1 MNLQNLKMLEMAADH
16 LGSLLEEV
24 VFLGG
29 ATVELW
35 ISDPAAPEF
44 RPTVDVDVVV
54 EIGSKSD
61 YYRFQNRV
69 LERGFVHDVESGV
82 ICRFEHPVT
91 GLVLDVM
98 PTEPQILGFEN
109 RWQGEAFFHAEE
121 FPLPDDSRI
130 KVVEPPYLLA
140 TKLDAFRSRGNRD
153 FLGSRD
159 FSDIV
164 SLIDGREELIGEV
177 SRASEQLRAYVAGQL
192 RELSSDREFDRGLE
206 SALPSSPESRERVDL
221 VLWPRIKKLISDVY
235 SPTSS

>member
-29 ATVELW
+29 ATVEIW

-54 EIGSKSD
+54 EIVTRND
-61 YYRFQNRV
+61 YYRFQERV
-69 LERGFVHDVESGV
+69 LECGFVHDVESGV
-82 ICRFEHPVT
+82 ICRFEHPAT
-91 GLVLDVM
+91 GLILDVM
-98 PTEPQILGFEN
+98 PTEPAILGFEN
-109 RWQGEAFFHAEE
+109 RWQGEAFLHAQQ
-121 FPLPDDSRI
+121 FPLPNGTRI

-140 TKLDAFRSRGNRD
+140 TKLDAFRSRGDQD

-159 FSDIV
+159 FSDVV
-164 SLIDGREELIGEV
+164 SLLDGREELIDEVKGSGEK
-177 SRASEQLRAYVAGQL
+177 LRGYVAGQL
-192 RELSSDREFDRGLE
+192 RELSSNPEFDRGLE
-206 SALPSSPESRERVDL
+206 GALPSSPESRERVDR
-221 VLWPRIKKLISDVY
+221 VLWPRVKELIADVG

>member
-1 MNLQNLKMLEMAADH
+1 VNLQNLKMLEMAAGH

-54 EIGSKSD
+54 EIVTKPD
-61 YYRFQNRV
+61 YYRFQDRV
-69 LERGFVHDVESGV
+69 LECGFIHDVESGV
-82 ICRFEHPVT
+82 ICRFEHPAT
-91 GLVLDVM
+91 KLILDVM
-98 PTEPQILGFEN
+98 PTETAILGFEN
-109 RWQGEAFFHAEE
+109 RWQGDAFLHAEK
-121 FPLPDDSRI
+121 FSLPDGSRI

-140 TKLDAFRSRGNRD
+140 TKLDAFRARGNRD

-164 SLIDGREELIGEV
+164 ALIDGREELMDEV
-177 SRASEQLRAYVAGQL
+177 RAATEELRVYVAGEL
-192 RELSSDREFDRGLE
+192 LELSSDQDFDRGLE
-206 SALPSSPESRERVDL
+206 GGLPSSPESRERVDL
-221 VLWPRIKKLISDVY
+221 VLWPRIERLIADVD
-235 SPTSS
+235 PLTTS

>member
-1 MNLQNLKMLEMAADH
+1 MNLQNLKMLEMAAEH

-29 ATVELW
+29 AAVELW

-54 EIGSKSD
+54 EIVTKPD
-61 YYRFQNRV
+61 YYRFQERV
-69 LERGFVHDVESGV
+69 LACGFVHDVESGV

-91 GLVLDVM
+91 GLILDVM
-98 PTEPQILGFEN
+98 PTEPAILGFEN
-109 RWQGEAFFHAEE
+109 RWQGEAFLHAAE
-121 FPLPDDSRI
+121 FPLPNGSRI

-140 TKLDAFRSRGNRD
+140 TKLDAFRSRGNQD

-159 FSDIV
+159 FSDVV
-164 SLIDGREELIGEV
+164 SLLDGREELAGEV
-177 SRASEQLRAYVAGQL
+177 EGAGEKLQAYVAGQL
-192 RELSSDREFDRGLE
+192 RELSSNPEFDRGLE
-206 SALPSSPESRERVDL
+206 GALPSSPESRERVDL
-221 VLWPRIKKLISDVY
+221 VLWPRVRELIASIG

>member
-54 EIGSKSD
+54 EIVTKPD
-61 YYRFQNRV
+61 YYRFQDRV

-82 ICRFEHPVT
+82 ICRFAHPVT
-91 GLVLDVM
+91 GLILDVM
-98 PTEPQILGFEN
+98 PTEAQILGFEN
-109 RWQGEAFFHAEE
+109 RWQGEAFLHAEE
-121 FPLPDDSRI
+121 FPLPNRTRI
-130 KVVEPPYLLA
+130 KVVEPPYLVA
-140 TKLDAFRSRGNRD
+140 TKLEAFRARGNQD

-164 SLIDGREELIGEV
+164 SLIDGRGELIDEMKQ
-177 SRASEQLRAYVAGQL
+177 ADEKLRAYVAGQL
-192 RELSSDREFDRGLE
+192 RELSSDSDFDRGLE
-206 SALPSSPESRERVDL
+206 GALPSSPESRERVDL
-221 VLWPRIKKLISDVY
+221 VLWPRIGELISAVD
-235 SPTSS
+235 SPTAS